1 MKIVVIDGQGGN
13 IGRRIVEEIKAK
25 VDGAFVTAVGT
36 NSAATSAMMK
46 GGADQGA
53 TGENPV
59 VLASRCADI
68 IMGPIGIVLAD
79 SMLGEITPKMAEAV
93 GASEAKKIL
102 IPINKC
108 LLVSGVDESL
118 SISDYIRLAV
128 EKIK

>member
-13 IGRRIVEEIKAK
+13 IGKRIVEEIKAK

>member
-13 IGRRIVEEIKAK
+13 IGRRIIEEIKAK
-25 VDGAFVTAVGT
+25 NKDAFVTAIGT
-36 NSAATSAMMK
+36 NSAATSSMMK

-59 VLASRCADI
+59 VLACRGADI

-79 SMLGEITPKMAEAV
+79 SMLGEITPRMAEAV

-108 LLVSGVDESL
+108 LIVSGVDESL
-118 SISDYIRLAV
+118 SISDYIKLAV
-128 EKIK
+128 ERI